1 MDWCFKV
8 NSEEEQMLSSF
19 CVSVV
24 CSAPLIRGVKYFLK
38 IQSGI
43 IELSK
48 QTAKTPDTWGF
59 GTFDCLLWL

>member
-1 MDWCFKV
+1 MP
-8 NSEEEQMLSSF
+8 STF

-38 IQSGI
+38 VQSGI

-48 QTAKTPDTWGF
+48 QTAKTPDT
-59 GTFDCLLWL
+59 